1 MMAAWNPETG
11 CLITAI
17 LESLLFPL
25 ESIYLNIALDAS
37 Y

>member
-1 MMAAWNPETG
+1 MMAAWNIETG
-11 CLITAI
+11 CLTTVK
-17 LESLLFPL
+17 LKSLLFPL